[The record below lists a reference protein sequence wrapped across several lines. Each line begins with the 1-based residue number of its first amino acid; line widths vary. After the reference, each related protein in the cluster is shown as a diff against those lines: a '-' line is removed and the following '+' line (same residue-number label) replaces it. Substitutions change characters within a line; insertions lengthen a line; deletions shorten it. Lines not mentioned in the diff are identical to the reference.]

1 MNEQYSALRS
11 NVSMLGKVLGD
22 TIKDA
27 LGENILDRVE
37 TIRKLSKSS
46 RAGNEANRQELLT
59 TLQNL
64 SNDELLPV
72 ARAFSQFLNLANTAE
87 QYHSISPNG
96 EAASNP
102 EVIARTL
109 RKLKDQPNLNEET
122 IKQAV
127 ESLSLEL
134 VLTAHPTEITRRTL
148 IHKMVEVNN
157 CLKQLDNKDIADYE
171 HHQLMRRLRQLIAQS
186 WHTDEIRKHRP
197 SPVDE
202 AKWGFAVVENSLW
215 EGVPNY
221 LRELDVDEIKENSE
235 QTVKDYDFARPSKF
249 SKEHLRTLEIIF
261 EHYGRLL
268 TTNLPVYLRKSV
280 QVEVMNSE
288 AVTYSEFTNALSNP
302 VLLGIVNFAPLHGNI
317 IVEMASG
324 LGYAIVDRML
334 GGRGDSL
341 DKTREFSEIELLI
354 IERILVICI
363 NLLQEP
369 WQNVL
374 DISPHLERI
383 ETNSQYAQIISPS
396 EVIAIITMNIK
407 IGDVEGLMN
416 ICLPYI
422 TLESVIDKLNT
433 RYWYSNIQNHDETN
447 YRNAIE
453 SLIQKSQIPVKAVL
467 GKSLISVKDFSTLV
481 PGDVIRL
488 DTNVD
493 DELDIYVG
501 NIKKFTALPGSSG
514 DKYAVRITSVVREE
528 Q

>member
-1 MNEQYSALRS
+1 MGDVLSQSEIDNLLNAL
-11 NVSMLGKVLGD
+11 
-22 TIKDA
+22 
-27 LGENILDRVE
+27 
-37 TIRKLSKSS
+37 SS
-46 RAGNEANRQELLT
+46 G
-59 TLQNL
+59 
-64 SNDELLPV
+64 
-72 ARAFSQFLNLANTAE
+72 
-87 QYHSISPNG
+87 
-96 EAASNP
+96 
-102 EVIARTL
+102 
-109 RKLKDQPNLNEET
+109 
-122 IKQAV
+122 
-127 ESLSLEL
+127 
-134 VLTAHPTEITRRTL
+134 
-148 IHKMVEVNN
+148 
-157 CLKQLDNKDIADYE
+157 
-171 HHQLMRRLRQLIAQS
+171 
-186 WHTDEIRKHRP
+186 
-197 SPVDE
+197 
-202 AKWGFAVVENSLW
+202 
-215 EGVPNY
+215 
-221 LRELDVDEIKENSE
+221 ELDVDEIKENSE

-422 TLESVIDKLNT
+422 TLESVIDKLHT